1 MTCIPEVFDSQ
12 KRANKAHPVFEA
24 YIHLQVVAKVAGTC
38 TVFKVV
44 CFLLN
49 IG

>member
-38 TVFKVV
+38 TVSRCVSY
-44 CFLLN
+44 
-49 IG
+49 